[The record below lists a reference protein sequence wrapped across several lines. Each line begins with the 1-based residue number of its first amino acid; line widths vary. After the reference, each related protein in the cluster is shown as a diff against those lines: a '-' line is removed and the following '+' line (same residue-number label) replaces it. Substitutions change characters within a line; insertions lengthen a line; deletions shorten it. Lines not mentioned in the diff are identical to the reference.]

1 MYFLL
6 GSKNYLLNKI
16 YFLFYLLVFFSF
28 FQEYNFSINLPY
40 ALSITLLNGDIF
52 VIYKD
57 GISIYDSS
65 LSNEKKSIEN
75 FTLSEKIEND
85 TSFHKITISRFHE
98 NDYGYIISTIN
109 DKIYIFDFEGQKL
122 YNSSSKELLGKYYT
136 LVPIKGD
143 DQEIQYMIGFANGNT
158 ININFYTYYLNNKT
172 NFIKSNQN
180 NPLNS
185 IENNALSCQLL
196 SNSTDEDKIIVCFTA
211 TNPDKLLAFYF
222 DVNFLTNISL
232 TKNISYPKDSAGVK
246 SIKTAAS
253 LDTKKAFVCY
263 VDNEILPLF
272 NLFCSK

>member
-98 NDYGYIISTIN
+98 NNYGYIISTIN
-109 DKIYIFDFEGQKL
+109 DKIYIFDCEGQKL
-122 YNSSSKELLGKYYT
+122 YNSSSKELFGEHYT

-143 DQEIQYMIGFANGNT
+143 RQEIHYMIGFAKGNNN
-158 ININFYTYYLNNKT
+158 INISFYTYYLNNKT

-180 NPLNS
+180 IPLGS
-185 IENNALSCQLL
+185 IENNPLSC
-196 SNSTDEDKIIVCFTA
+196 
-211 TNPDKLLAFYF
+211 
-222 DVNFLTNISL
+222 
-232 TKNISYPKDSAGVK
+232 
-246 SIKTAAS
+246 
-253 LDTKKAFVCY
+253 
-263 VDNEILPLF
+263 
-272 NLFCSK
+272 